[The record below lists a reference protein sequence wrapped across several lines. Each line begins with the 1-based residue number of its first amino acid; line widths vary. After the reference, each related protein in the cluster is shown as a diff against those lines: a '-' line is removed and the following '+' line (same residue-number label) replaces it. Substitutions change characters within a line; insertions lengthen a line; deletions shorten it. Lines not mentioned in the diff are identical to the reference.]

1 MRSILLSLCFSA
13 FSFLH
18 AANADDI
25 QARDESWEDPTCKDV
40 ARAIIM
46 TEIYPSY
53 SYEMPL
59 VREDGTYRPFIER
72 KFSPT
77 ERQEKR
83 HFEKEWRSTPRLGVE
98 WSSWDRSEPTLTNC
112 KLVGSEVEATGGVTH
127 YRMNWTSLPYR
138 AEMDAWISQDHQML
152 TRVTRRYIGGGLEFP
167 EERVALLFKYD
178 GLLVTSPL
186 RRPRPS
192 DSVTSCDR
200 VKRMVAKFNET
211 QAVQMTMRFVNNGLG
226 EPYFGQYLH
235 VGAKEYSRD
244 TGWPWE
250 VRDRVIVPTE
260 IINKCKLLGFQEVN
274 GIATSL
280 YEYERPDLRDGEL
293 RILTWISD
301 ETHLPVKAHFTRLKP
316 VNGFEVYITYAFDPD
331 VKEPI

>member
-1 MRSILLSLCFSA
+1 MNRRPSHSLIDGPLKLDQPYKQSTLRSCPLGKQTMRSILLSLCFSA
-13 FSFLH
+13 LSFLH

-25 QARDESWEDPTCKDV
+25 QARGESWEDPTCKDV

-83 HFEKEWRSTPRLGVE
+83 HFAKEWRSTPRLGVE
-98 WSSWDRSEPTLTNC
+98 WSSWDRYEPTLTNC
-112 KLVGSEVEATGGVTH
+112 KLISSEVEAIGEVTH

-138 AEMDAWISQDHQML
+138 AEMDAWISKDHQML
-152 TRVTRRYIGGGLEFP
+152 TRVTRRYLGGELEFP

-186 RRPRPS
+186 RSPEPS
-192 DSVTSCDR
+192 ESRTSCER
-200 VKRMVAKFNET
+200 VKRMTAKFNET
-211 QAVQMTMRFVNNGLG
+211 QAVQMTMRFVNNGLR
-226 EPYFGQYLH
+226 
-235 VGAKEYSRD
+235 GAISRA
-244 TGWPWE
+244 
-250 VRDRVIVPTE
+250 
-260 IINKCKLLGFQEVN
+260 LLTRWRQ
-274 GIATSL
+274 GI
-280 YEYERPDLRDGEL
+280 
-293 RILTWISD
+293 
-301 ETHLPVKAHFTRLKP
+301 FTRLRVAVGSPKSWIRHYRE
-316 VNGFEVYITYAFDPD
+316 N
-331 VKEPI
+331 

>member
-25 QARDESWEDPTCKDV
+25 QARGESWEDPTCKDV

-98 WSSWDRSEPTLTNC
+98 WSSWDRYEPTLTNC
-112 KLVGSEVEATGGVTH
+112 KLIGSEVEAIGEVTH
-127 YRMNWTSLPYR
+127 YRMSWTSLPYR
-138 AEMDAWISQDHQML
+138 ADMDAWISKDHQML
-152 TRVTRRYIGGGLEFP
+152 TRVTRRYLGGELEFP

-186 RRPRPS
+186 RSPEPS
-192 DSVTSCDR
+192 ESRTSCER
-200 VKRMVAKFNET
+200 VKRMTAKFNET
-211 QAVQMTMRFVNNGLG
+211 QTIQLTMRVVNDGSGVPFL
-226 EPYFGQYLH
+226 GQYVY

-244 TGWPWE
+244 SGWPWSIWPRMYSPPE
-250 VRDRVIVPTE
+250 KIK
-260 IINKCKLLGFQEVN
+260 KCTLLGYQKVN
-274 GIATSL
+274 GVATSL
-280 YEYERPDLRDGEL
+280 HEYERPDHQTGEV
-293 RILTWISD
+293 RIHTWISD
-301 ETHLPVKAHFTRLKP
+301 ETGLPVKAHFVWLKP
-316 VNGFEVYITYAFDPD
+316 DNGHERYLTYGYDPS